1 MYRQKQKMRDKNEAT
16 SMLRGG
22 GVEEVVMATAMHGD
36 ITSKI
41 TKMFNKSEQY
51 GNLAK
56 QEMKAGDDNDAAHI
70 NIMTTSNDDDG
81 DISVI
86 TTNDVNKES
95 DYENDNGKD
104 YHSEQEGIS
113 ENGEVRR
120 KGQGRN
126 RRSYLKKRNEKA
138 GRQENTND

>member
-41 TKMFNKSEQY
+41 TKMFNRSEQY

-56 QEMKAGDDNDAAHI
+56 
-70 NIMTTSNDDDG
+70 
-81 DISVI
+81 
-86 TTNDVNKES
+86 
-95 DYENDNGKD
+95 
-104 YHSEQEGIS
+104 
-113 ENGEVRR
+113 
-120 KGQGRN
+120 
-126 RRSYLKKRNEKA
+126 
-138 GRQENTND
+138 

>member
-1 MYRQKQKMRDKNEAT
+1 
-16 SMLRGG
+16 
-22 GVEEVVMATAMHGD
+22 MATAMHGD

-41 TKMFNKSEQY
+41 TKMFNRSEQY

-86 TTNDVNKES
+86 TTNDVNEES